1 MKNNIA
7 FHVVSTRK
15 KYQWDVLIY
24 LEDVILTYAWKRKAP
39 RFQLN
44 CDQSD
49 FFFFAGRQRQFLT
62 CFQTTFGAFR

>member
-39 RFQLN
+39 RFHLTRVI
-44 CDQSD
+44 
-49 FFFFAGRQRQFLT
+49 FFFAGRQRQFLT

>member
-15 KYQWDVLIY
+15 KYQWDILIY

-39 RFQLN
+39 RFHLN
-44 CDQSD
+44 SD
-49 FFFFAGRQRQFLT
+49 
-62 CFQTTFGAFR
+62 